1 MLLALAGFDQPAIHL
16 VLSPGITILLL
27 LAVIIYSLAGWRITK
42 RVSKALSYLTE
53 DVNDLPGYNA
63 ANIDALAALA
73 TAADCEALS
82 EGITCLRRDAIELH
96 DGKWLPDPAPVLAP
110 DNLLTPL
117 QENSLSLRPAVSV
130 FLIGLAATLAS
141 LITQINLP
149 LPAGALNLLF
159 TFAPVTVGLAG
170 GLLLALLAVQRRG
183 KLRHRA
189 SQLNAAIN
197 RRVPTLGSQTGLA
210 ALVNAFLESDR
221 QMAASL
227 DSFNQTTSRIA
238 ESEMAAGIQHSVERV
253 LMETVA
259 PTIAEAN
266 QAVTTLAADVV
277 NRQDK
282 GMQDMA
288 VRFASAL
295 SEELASHL
303 EPIYSELSK
312 LTPLMSDVKQY
323 VDVALR
329 SLQTARTEADTL
341 ARQTEAS
348 IGVLAQARE
357 AFSQDSSAMSSE
369 ISRLAEATAS
379 MANVYAGNEQSLTST
394 VNELNQQMSSYA
406 QALAGL
412 VAESSR
418 ALREAQIAAQNQS
431 KTSGQYIA
439 DMNTQ
444 VSRLTEGLQQEIG
457 LLLQQMRQETG
468 QLTLQSTGINQ
479 RFQEL
484 NALLDQTGQQF
495 AQASTRYVA
504 DTLQSFDDGLAEVVS
519 RLANAANE
527 IRDAVDALSQALRG
541 NNDFQ

>member
-1 MLLALAGFDQPAIHL
+1 M
-16 VLSPGITILLL
+16 
-27 LAVIIYSLAGWRITK
+27 
-42 RVSKALSYLTE
+42 
-53 DVNDLPGYNA
+53 
-63 ANIDALAALA
+63 
-73 TAADCEALS
+73 
-82 EGITCLRRDAIELH
+82 
-96 DGKWLPDPAPVLAP
+96 
-110 DNLLTPL
+110 
-117 QENSLSLRPAVSV
+117 
-130 FLIGLAATLAS
+130 
-141 LITQINLP
+141 
-149 LPAGALNLLF
+149 
-159 TFAPVTVGLAG
+159 
-170 GLLLALLAVQRRG
+170 
-183 KLRHRA
+183 
-189 SQLNAAIN
+189 
-197 RRVPTLGSQTGLA
+197 PTLGSQTGLA

-227 DSFNQTTSRIA
+227 DSFNQTASRIA

-266 QAVTTLAADVV
+266 QAVKTLAADVV

-295 SEELASHL
+295 SEELANHL

-329 SLQTARTEADTL
+329 SLQTARGEADVL
-341 ARQTEAS
+341 ARQTDAS

-406 QALAGL
+406 QGLAGL

-418 ALREAQIAAQNQS
+418 ALREAQITVQNQS
-431 KTSGQYIA
+431 TASGQYIA

-444 VSRLTEGLQQEIG
+444 VSRLNEGLQQEIG
-457 LLLQQMRQETG
+457 TLLQQMRQESN
-468 QLTLQSTGINQ
+468 QLAQQSNAINQ

-484 NALLDQTGQQF
+484 NAVLDQTGRQF
-495 AQASTRYVA
+495 GQSSTRYVE
-504 DTLQSFDDGLAEVVS
+504 DTLQSFDAGLAEVVS
-519 RLANAANE
+519 RLASAANE
-527 IRDAVDALSQALRG
+527 IRDAVDALPQALRG
-541 NNDFQ
+541 GTRFQ

>member
-1 MLLALAGFDQPAIHL
+1 
-16 VLSPGITILLL
+16 V
-27 LAVIIYSLAGWRITK
+27 
-42 RVSKALSYLTE
+42 
-53 DVNDLPGYNA
+53 
-63 ANIDALAALA
+63 
-73 TAADCEALS
+73 
-82 EGITCLRRDAIELH
+82 
-96 DGKWLPDPAPVLAP
+96 PDPAPVLAT

-141 LITQINLP
+141 LVTQVNLP

-527 IRDAVDALSQALRG
+527 IRDAVDALPQALRG

>member
-1 MLLALAGFDQPAIHL
+1 MLLALAGFEQPAIHL
-16 VLSPGITILLL
+16 ILSPGITILLL
-27 LAVIIYSLAGWRITK
+27 LAVIIYSLAGWRIAK

-53 DVNDLPGYNA
+53 DVNDLPGYSA

-527 IRDAVDALSQALRG
+527 IRDAVDALPQALRG

>member
-1 MLLALAGFDQPAIHL
+1 MLLALAGFEQPAIHL
-16 VLSPGITILLL
+16 ILSPGITILLL
-27 LAVIIYSLAGWRITK
+27 LAVIIYSLAGWRIAK

-73 TAADCEALS
+73 TATDCEALS
-82 EGITCLRRDAIELH
+82 EGIACLRRDAIELH

-141 LITQINLP
+141 LITQVNLP

-189 SQLNAAIN
+189 SQLQAAIN

-227 DSFNQTTSRIA
+227 DSFNQTASRIA

-277 NRQDK
+277 NRQDR

-329 SLQTARTEADTL
+329 SLQTARGEADAL
-341 ARQTEAS
+341 ARQTDAS

-357 AFSQDSSAMSSE
+357 AFSQDSSTMSSE

-406 QALAGL
+406 QGLAGL

-418 ALREAQIAAQNQS
+418 ALREAQITVQNQS
-431 KTSGQYIA
+431 TASGQYIA

-495 AQASTRYVA
+495 GQASTRYVTE
-504 DTLQSFDDGLAEVVS
+504 TLQSFDNGLAEVVS

-527 IRDAVDALSQALRG
+527 IRDAVDALPQALRS